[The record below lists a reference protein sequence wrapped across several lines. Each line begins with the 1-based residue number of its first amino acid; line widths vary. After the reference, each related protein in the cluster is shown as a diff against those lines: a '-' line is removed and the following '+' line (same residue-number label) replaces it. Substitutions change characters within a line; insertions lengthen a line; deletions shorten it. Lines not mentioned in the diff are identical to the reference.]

1 MCRAGSTRAALID
14 KTLRIFDKCLN
25 VFLNIDTWVYIFRHQ
40 DPFHTPKQNFIKK
53 GLKAFYKLCRNVL
66 NLQPS
71 VYTSLHLFDHTVKPI
86 LLYSSEIWG
95 CFNPFSS
102 KFRNGLSL
110 DKIYQNNDPDKLH
123 IKFAKFTLGVHK
135 KSSNFAVMSE
145 LGRYP
150 YYIDIIKAM
159 FKFWYRIEHLHSNTL
174 LHNALQC
181 SKDIEVS
188 GNSWYNTIRQLS
200 NFLDL
205 PLSDSLSMKQSTF
218 HAKLTKTLKAKY
230 MNEWHAKKQECS
242 VGKLDNYTKVK
253 SNFGFEKYLSLL
265 HFPFRRDITR
275 LRISSHKL
283 NIETG
288 RYARIDR
295 VDRLCTKCSH
305 GVLGDEIHFLL
316 ECPAFSTS
324 REPLMGLASKVC
336 KNFIGLS
343 NFNKY
348 LWLLNCEDQNLIKSL
363 ANYVHL
369 NLDN

>member
-1 MCRAGSTRAALID
+1 
-14 KTLRIFDKCLN
+14 
-25 VFLNIDTWVYIFRHQ
+25 
-40 DPFHTPKQNFIKK
+40 
-53 GLKAFYKLCRNVL
+53 
-66 NLQPS
+66 
-71 VYTSLHLFDHTVKPI
+71 
-86 LLYSSEIWG
+86 
-95 CFNPFSS
+95 
-102 KFRNGLSL
+102 
-110 DKIYQNNDPDKLH
+110 
-123 IKFAKFTLGVHK
+123 
-135 KSSNFAVMSE
+135 
-145 LGRYP
+145 
-150 YYIDIIKAM
+150 
-159 FKFWYRIEHLHSNTL
+159 
-174 LHNALQC
+174 
-181 SKDIEVS
+181 
-188 GNSWYNTIRQLS
+188 
-200 NFLDL
+200 
-205 PLSDSLSMKQSTF
+205 
-218 HAKLTKTLKAKY
+218 

-242 VGKLDNYTKVK
+242 VGNLDNYTKVK
-253 SNFGFEKYLSLL
+253 SNFGIEKYLSLL